1 VTDHTI
7 TDIEAARLRREKQ
20 NLLTVLIQHGLTNFQ
35 IGVTGHHGG
44 GRPHAWASIPVDDAA
59 HLHHTLT
66 EAGYTVRVGVHTLS
80 VQTGEAA

>member
-1 VTDHTI
+1 MTDHTA
-7 TDIEAARLRREKQ
+7 DAARLRREKRT
-20 NLLTVLIQHGLTNFQ
+20 LLATLIQYGLTNFQ

-44 GRPHAWASIPVDDAA
+44 HRHAWASIPLNDAA

-80 VQTGEAA
+80 VQIGEAA